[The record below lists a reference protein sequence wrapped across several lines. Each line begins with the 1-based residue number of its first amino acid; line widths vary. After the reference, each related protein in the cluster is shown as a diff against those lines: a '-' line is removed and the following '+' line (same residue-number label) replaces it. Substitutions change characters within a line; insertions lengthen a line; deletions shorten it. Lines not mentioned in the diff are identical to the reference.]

1 MEHERLPSALTN
13 AVKSGQLLHAYLLE
27 SNAAVFP
34 VEKAMAFARM
44 LACQNSSDAP
54 CGHCDACKLSAEG
67 ENPDIIVFEP
77 EKDQI
82 RKEVI
87 DAIREQS
94 VTAPFISARKVFV
107 ICRAE
112 CLNLVAQNKFLKL
125 LEEPPRTVSFLL
137 LSGAADQLLPT
148 VLSRVGRRSL
158 DEIGQDG
165 ETGFTE
171 PFVARLDR
179 LLSDEVLDAVSLAE
193 DFAKSDSPRS
203 EIGMLMTW
211 FGAVLC
217 QQQGQSAPLD
227 EKLSAFARTLPKK
240 ATLSILN
247 HLGTL
252 ERDLRYNIKKE
263 AAITATLLRCWEEI
277 HDRDCGN

>member
-1 MEHERLPSALTN
+1 MEHANLPSVLTE
-13 AVKSGQLLHAYLLE
+13 AVKNGQLLHAYLLE
-27 SNAAVFP
+27 SNASVFP
-34 VEKAMAFARM
+34 MEKALSFAQV
-44 LACQNSSDAP
+44 LTCLNSEDAP
-54 CGHCDACKLSAEG
+54 CGYCDACKLSAEG

-125 LEEPPRTVSFLL
+125 LEEPPHFVSFLL
-137 LSGAADQLLPT
+137 LSNAADQLLPT

-158 DEIGQDG
+158 DKNDSGS
-165 ETGFTE
+165 ETNFSASFLE
-171 PFVARLDR
+171 RLDL
-179 LLSDEVLDAVSLAE
+179 LLSDEVLDVTALAE
-193 DFAKSDSPRS
+193 ELTKSDSPRS
-203 EIGMLMTW
+203 EIGTFLAW

-217 QQQGQSAPLD
+217 LQQGQVAPQN
-227 EKLSAFARTLPKK
+227 EKISAFARRLPKK
-240 ATLSILN
+240 ATLAILN
-247 HLGTL
+247 HLGAL
-252 ERDLRYNIKKE
+252 ERDMRYNIKKE
-263 AAITATLLRCWEEI
+263 TAITATLLRCWEEI

>member
-1 MEHERLPSALTN
+1 MEHVGLPSALMQT
-13 AVKSGQLLHAYLLE
+13 VKNGQLLHAYLLE
-27 SNAAVFP
+27 SDATIFP
-34 VEKAMAFARM
+34 IEKAMSFARM
-44 LACQNSSDAP
+44 LTCLNSTEAP
-54 CGHCDACKLSAEG
+54 CGYCDACKLSAEG
-67 ENPDIIVFEP
+67 DNPDIVVFEP

-137 LSGAADQLLPT
+137 LSNAADQLLPT
-148 VLSRVGRRSL
+148 VLSRVSRRSL
-158 DEIGQDG
+158 DENGQEG
-165 ETGFTE
+165 ETSFSAE
-171 PFVARLDR
+171 FLNHLDL
-179 LLSDEVLDAVSLAE
+179 LLSDEVLDVITLAE
-193 DFAKSDSPRS
+193 EMTKSDSPRS
-203 EIGMLMTW
+203 EIGLLLAW

-217 QQQGQSAPLD
+217 QQQGQAAPQN
-227 EKLSAFARTLPKK
+227 EKLSAFARRLPKK
-240 ATLSILN
+240 ATLSILD
-247 HLGTL
+247 HLGAL
-252 ERDLRYNIKKE
+252 ERELRYNIKKE
-263 AAITATLLRCWEEI
+263 TAITATLLRCWEEI